1 MLDHRAPALI
11 VVIQGN
17 NFAPAR
23 CLRAQEEIRAL
34 HEKEK
39 DLQRKIKGLE
49 REIAAHK
56 REIKYRDDTIGE
68 KEKKIYELKKK
79 NQEVSSTEQPRQDA
93 SPSICLASHNGLHVN
108 IKHCPLFTPSAGE
121 IQVCP

>member
-1 MLDHRAPALI
+1 MR
-11 VVIQGN
+11 GN
-17 NFAPAR
+17 TNAWSRRSIPKR
-23 CLRAQEEIRAL
+23 PTSPPLRQEEIRSL

-39 DLQRKIKGLE
+39 DLQQKIKGLE

-79 NQEVSSTEQPRQDA
+79 NQEASSSNELEGEYVDPAFLPVGD
-93 SPSICLASHNGLHVN
+93 VYM
-108 IKHCPLFTPSAGE
+108 SAN
-121 IQVCP
+121 CCT

>member
-1 MLDHRAPALI
+1 MIQALDWLYDGVIHMYLSVSTRKVHGTLYHNKCTALYD
-11 VVIQGN
+11 
-17 NFAPAR
+17 P
-23 CLRAQEEIRAL
+23 LPHDKQEEIRTL

-39 DLQRKIKGLE
+39 DLQQKIKGLE

-79 NQEVSSTEQPRQDA
+79 NQEA
-93 SPSICLASHNGLHVN
+93 SFRTKSEC
-108 IKHCPLFTPSAGE
+108 
-121 IQVCP
+121 

>member
-1 MLDHRAPALI
+1 MKIKPGFWFTLKGMVKIPLYPRPCLI
-11 VVIQGN
+11 RS
-17 NFAPAR
+17 P
-23 CLRAQEEIRAL
+23 LKQEEIRAL

-39 DLQRKIKGLE
+39 DLQQKIKGLE

-79 NQEVSSTEQPRQDA
+79 NQEA
-93 SPSICLASHNGLHVN
+93 SYMDSHSRDRKSCVG
-108 IKHCPLFTPSAGE
+108 
-121 IQVCP
+121 